1 MNSTF
6 LALTAAVLYLL
17 SGGLIGVR
25 LFRGHA
31 QKGVR
36 RILPLFAGLVGC
48 VAHGVMLY
56 QNIIV
61 PEGLNLGFF
70 NAFSLV
76 AWTIVL
82 LLLSTSL
89 FSPVENLGIAILPL
103 AVLAIFLDLRFPN
116 NHVLP
121 QTTALGMK
129 IHILVSLL
137 AYSLMTL
144 ASVQAI
150 LLAIQDHHLHSRQP
164 GGFIRALPPLQ
175 TMENL
180 LFEMIGV
187 GFVLL
192 TLSLISGFTYLDN
205 MFAQHVAHKTILSI
219 VAWFV
224 FATLLWG
231 RFRYGWRGRTALIW
245 TLSGFVV
252 LMLAYFGSKAVIE
265 LILKK

>member
-1 MNSTF
+1 MTNATS
-6 LALTAAVLYLL
+6 LALIAAALYLV
-17 SGGLIGVR
+17 SGVLIGVR
-25 LFRGHA
+25 LFYGRSESGW
-31 QKGVR
+31 KR
-36 RILPLFAGLVGC
+36 TLPLVIGLFGSL
-48 VAHGVMLY
+48 AHGVLLY
-56 QNIIV
+56 QSIIV

-76 AWTIVL
+76 AWTVAL
-82 LLLSTSL
+82 LLLLTSL
-89 FSPVENLGIAILPL
+89 INPVENLGIVTLPL
-103 AVLAIFLDLRFPN
+103 AVLAIVLDLRFPN
-116 NHVLP
+116 SGVLP
-121 QTTALGMK
+121 QTASWGMK

-137 AYSLMTL
+137 AYSLLTL
-144 ASVQAI
+144 ASIQAV
-150 LLAIQDHHLHSRQP
+150 LLAIQDQHLHNRQP

-192 TLSLISGFTYLDN
+192 TLSLLSGFAYLEN

-265 LILKK
+265 LIL